1 LTSQAK
7 FIEALGAGL
16 LDNEIPYPGGP
27 PSDDGE
33 NPFSPLAGPA
43 PRPLME
49 RSERF
54 MKNVRSVFSTIFV
67 VCCLAIFVNAD
78 TITFSGT
85 ITQPQDNTNPATN
98 NPALNNIA
106 LGDAYSVTLDFS
118 GSITGAGFY
127 DLTGS
132 TLIFSDPAAPA
143 SESDFGTI
151 TLNVA
156 SNGIFYDISLLGCVN
171 SGSGCVVGNQVSANL
186 EILATDLNAFGAS
199 AIGLDQPHPLDLL
212 EDDGS
217 TDIHASIDTYS
228 YTRSTSQV
236 PEPSSLVLIGSAL
249 SLVVGKGIRR
259 SGKHRR

>member
-1 LTSQAK
+1 
-7 FIEALGAGL
+7 
-16 LDNEIPYPGGP
+16 
-27 PSDDGE
+27 
-33 NPFSPLAGPA
+33 
-43 PRPLME
+43 
-49 RSERF
+49 
-54 MKNVRSVFSTIFV
+54 MKSVWSVFSAIFV
-67 VCCLAIFVNAD
+67 VCCLAVFVNAD

-85 ITQPQDNTNPATN
+85 ITQPQDNTNPAAN
-98 NPALNNIA
+98 NPALSNIL
-106 LGDAYSVTLDFS
+106 LGDAYSVTVELS
-118 GSITGAGFY
+118 GSITAAGFY

-132 TLIFSDPAAPA
+132 TLIFSDPVAPA

-171 SGSGCVVGNQVSANL
+171 SGSGCAVGNQLSASF

-199 AIGLDQPHPLDLL
+199 ATGLDQPHPLDLL

-249 SLVVGKGIRR
+249 SGWVGQGIRR
-259 SGKHRR
+259 FAKRRR